1 MRTGGEFMR
10 KRIAC
15 LFAVLFL
22 SSLLT
27 GISAFA
33 ATSEVNVI
41 TIDNAIGR
49 AAIVDGNV
57 ATAHKEAELEAY
69 RNAILKGMSA
79 IVYGVQGFEEAIKND
94 EVVSVAQNK
103 IFRDI
108 QGVVKDFKVNK
119 EHTEEIFDPPTNVT
133 YSYLV
138 LDGNCKVSRTA
149 LDGALGP
156 NIIHAMGN
164 PRVMVL
170 VEEHVGGGNPS
181 TSAAE
186 IAITETFENAG
197 YQIASGTQG
206 LPASVA
212 YDDPRRWKDPTGR
225 LKADVLIFGEASTN
239 HALKQKISGASIYS
253 VKAKVRLRAVLAE
266 TEAQIT
272 EKTVETPFFESTR
285 PADIGAA
292 KGLTRAATEASQS
305 MINRV
310 AYALAFGS
318 RDGVPGVAVNIR
330 VADVSFQ
337 EAQNITTSLQELAGR
352 SGAVYDRA
360 YRDGLMEVDMVS
372 DKTAKQAAWL
382 LSQIG
387 IAITGYTPY
396 SVGGRN
402 QTEKSGVP

>member
-1 MRTGGEFMR
+1 MR
-10 KRIAC
+10 KRIT
-15 LFAVLFL
+15 LWLAVLFL
-22 SSLLT
+22 SPLLASW
-27 GISAFA
+27 SAFA
-33 ATSEVNVI
+33 ASSEVNII
-41 TIDNAIGR
+41 TIENATGR

-57 ATAHKEAELEAY
+57 ATAYKEAELEAY

-108 QGVVKDFKVNK
+108 QGVVKDFKVNN
-119 EHTEEIFDPPTNVT
+119 EYTEDVFDPPTNVT

-170 VEEHVGGGNPS
+170 IEERVGGGNPS
-181 TSAAE
+181 TLAAVT
-186 IAITETFENAG
+186 AVTETFENAG
-197 YQIASGTQG
+197 YQIVGGTQG
-206 LPASVA
+206 LPSSVA
-212 YDDPRRWKDPTGR
+212 YDDPLRWKDSTGR
-225 LKADVLIFGEASTN
+225 LKADVLIIGEASTN

-253 VKAKVRLRAVLAE
+253 VKAKVRLRAVLAA

-285 PADIGAA
+285 PTDVGAA
-292 KGLTRAATEASQS
+292 KGLTKAATEASQT

-330 VADVSFQ
+330 IGDVSFQ
-337 EAQNITTSLQELAGR
+337 ESQSITTSLQELAGR
-352 SGAVYDRA
+352 SGGVYDRG

-382 LSQIG
+382 LSQMG
-387 IAITGYTPY
+387 IAVRGYTPY
-396 SVGGRN
+396 SVEALN
-402 QTEKSGVP
+402 TMEKREVK

>member
-1 MRTGGEFMR
+1 
-10 KRIAC
+10 
-15 LFAVLFL
+15 
-22 SSLLT
+22 
-27 GISAFA
+27 
-33 ATSEVNVI
+33 
-41 TIDNAIGR
+41 
-49 AAIVDGNV
+49 
-57 ATAHKEAELEAY
+57 
-69 RNAILKGMSA
+69 
-79 IVYGVQGFEEAIKND
+79 
-94 EVVSVAQNK
+94 
-103 IFRDI
+103 
-108 QGVVKDFKVNK
+108 VKDFKVNS
-119 EHTEEIFDPPTNVT
+119 EHTEDIFDPPTKET

-170 VEEHVGGGNPS
+170 VEERVGGGNPS
-181 TSAAE
+181 TSVAE
-186 IAITETFENAG
+186 TAVTETFENAG
-197 YQIASGTQG
+197 YQIVGSAQG
-206 LPASVA
+206 LPSSTP
-212 YDDPRRWKDPTGR
+212 YDDPRRWKDSTGR
-225 LKADVLIFGEASTN
+225 LRADVLIFGEAVTN

-253 VKAKVRLRAVLAE
+253 VKAKVRLRAVLAA

-285 PADIGAA
+285 PADVGAA
-292 KGLTRAATEASQS
+292 KGLTRAAAEASQA

-337 EAQNITTSLQELAGR
+337 EAQGITTSLQELAGR

-382 LSQIG
+382 LSQLG
-387 IAITGYTPY
+387 IAVTGYTPY
-396 SVGGRN
+396 NVDGRY
-402 QTEKSGVP
+402 QMEKPGAN